1 MPDERLL
8 IQQATSGD
16 KKAFA
21 LLVRQY
27 QNKLFA
33 FIMRMTADRETALD
47 LTQDTLL
54 SAYQNLNSFRQEA
67 AFSTWLFQI
76 ALNKTRNQLK
86 RSRREVPMTDDTP
99 EPVSP
104 YRPDL
109 DFEDQERQ
117 KKLAEMIGTLPPGQ
131 RAVFSLRYFEQM
143 KFDDIA
149 RVHNISVSAA
159 KTQFA
164 EALKKLKKRVA

>member
-16 KKAFA
+16 KNAFT

-47 LTQDTLL
+47 LTQDTFLA
-54 SAYQNLNSFRQEA
+54 AYQNLNRFRQEA

-76 ALNKTRNQLK
+76 ALNKTRNHLK
-86 RSRREVPMTDDTP
+86 RARREVPLTDDIA

-104 YRPDL
+104 DRPDMDL
-109 DFEDQERQ
+109 EDQERQ
-117 KKLAEMIGTLPPGQ
+117 QRLLEMIGTLPPGQ

-143 KFDDIA
+143 KFDEIA
-149 RVHNISVSAA
+149 RTHNTSVSAA